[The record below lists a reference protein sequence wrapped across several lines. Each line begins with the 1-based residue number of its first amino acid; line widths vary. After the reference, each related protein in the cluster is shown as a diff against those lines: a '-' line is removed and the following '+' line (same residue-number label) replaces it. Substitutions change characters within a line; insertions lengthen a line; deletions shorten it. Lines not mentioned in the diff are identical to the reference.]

1 MTTLSSVAN
10 VTTIVPRFLP
20 LAAEKHDTRKL
31 EDQAQAE
38 GHQNTEFRTV
48 SLTRN
53 GPQAR
58 EARKALQLLLGQMK
72 QLPQSQ
78 LQWPAKAIVEGALR
92 MAEKQEAVHQ
102 ADSTGLQ
109 TARRAVADA
118 LLNPL
123 GNTTVNEVLEK
134 ATDFLAF
141 TALRDGE
148 VPGTEPQR
156 SGPPLV
162 LKEDVHDAG
171 YNRAKIDL
179 FNQQLQNALLND
191 LAEREADSRSKANGL
206 RQFMRERLESE
217 TKGNDSREQTL
228 SRMMNTF
235 NDPAPNKSDKE
246 IYNDI
251 IKLITEMQNAFMQPF
266 IGAAE
271 KMRIYYDTLSKL
283 RDVIAKNVKAED
295 DKNVKIT
302 RSEIF
307 KAIEEMINQFSGEA
321 GVLHQAD
328 SEEEARSMREKFGS
342 GVVTQDP
349 KSGKWVVKIDITQ
362 LNDMNKTAR
371 DTLTDDKTSL
381 TAYNNFLSAVDAFL
395 TREQNKTSKITNQ
408 LEYYNKLIN
417 NVQDTI
423 TQFFKQMCELAV
435 NFLRI

>member
-1 MTTLSSVAN
+1 MTTLSSVTN
-10 VTTIVPRFLP
+10 VTPIMPRVMSAPSKVPDTHGRMVN
-20 LAAEKHDTRKL
+20 ANAENAPEIDNKPPSQPRNRS
-31 EDQAQAE
+31 QA
-38 GHQNTEFRTV
+38 
-48 SLTRN
+48 
-53 GPQAR
+53 GPAR
-58 EARKALQLLLGQMK
+58 HRLQRLFEQMG
-72 QLPQSQ
+72 QLPEAQRA
-78 LQWPAKAIVEGALR
+78 WPVKAMLEGALR
-92 MAEKQEAVHQ
+92 LAEKHQ
-102 ADSTGLQ
+102 AAKPDEGGPLPGDR
-109 TARRAVADA
+109 TALADA

-123 GNTTVNEVLEK
+123 GNTTLGEMLEK
-134 ATDFLAF
+134 ATDYLAF
-141 TALRDGE
+141 KTLHEGVASTVDEGN
-148 VPGTEPQR
+148 VPAPERLLDKVQ
-156 SGPPLV
+156 
-162 LKEDVHDAG
+162 DAAF
-171 YNRAKIDL
+171 NRAKIDL
-179 FNQQLQNALLND
+179 FRQQLQKRMLND
-191 LAEREADSRSKANGL
+191 LEEKKADARGEANGL
-206 RQFMRERLESE
+206 RQHLRERLDSE
-217 TKGNDSREQTL
+217 AQGSESREQTL

-235 NDPAPNKSDKE
+235 NDPPPMKSDKE
-246 IYNDI
+246 IFNDI
-251 IKLITEMQNAFMQPF
+251 LKLITHMQDAFMQPF

-271 KMRIYYDTLSKL
+271 KMRVYYDTLSTL
-283 RDVIAKNVKAED
+283 RDIIAKNVKAED

-417 NVQDTI
+417 NVQDTV
-423 TQFFKQMCELAV
+423 TQFYKQMCELAI